1 MSDPRDTPAMRQFS
15 RFKQRYPDCVLLFRI
30 GDFYETF
37 DDDAVTISKA
47 LGLTL
52 TKRSEGVPMAGV
64 PYHQLEVYLRRLIQ
78 QGFRVAVC
86 EQVEEPKDAAKA
98 GRPVVDRAVTRVLT
112 PGTLVEDS
120 LLDESAAS
128 CLASI
133 SPADLRD
140 MTRVGVALV
149 DISTGAFTVLECDIS
164 RLTDELAARSVQ
176 ELIHPE
182 QGNSTPPAIARAAEA
197 LGISCTPRPPWHFRP
212 KEALEE
218 VLKHYGVATTA
229 GFGLRDDEPC
239 VSAAGAILRYLK
251 ETQAPGEDSARIGAA
266 AKRAAALSHL
276 SAPRREDRGG
286 HCILDAVSLRSLEI
300 ERTIRGT
307 APKQGSSDGSLVGL
321 FLFGQGSCVTP
332 MGKRLLREWLCRPL
346 SRLDEI
352 ESRHARVAVLLED
365 RQTAKMLST
374 ALDGVQDVARIAG
387 RIALG
392 RATPRDLVALGVSL
406 RRLDLIS
413 ATIQNSPAFRPM
425 LDAFAGVRGT
435 LEPVARRIAAECVD
449 APPAHLREGGLI
461 REGVDP
467 ELDEAKLLQRDG
479 STWLV
484 KYQERL
490 VEEHK
495 LPGIKVGYNKIFGYY
510 IELTA
515 SQAKAAPAA
524 FSRKQTLKNAER
536 YITPELKE
544 FEDKV
549 TTAEARAIDR
559 ERALFEALCKAA
571 AGCIAAIASF
581 GQQVAELDALLCFA
595 NRALRKGWVRPRMTE
610 TPGLMIKQG
619 RHPVLEDVLGEKFV
633 PNDVELGG
641 EQTAES
647 RPDAAPSLAL
657 ITGPNMAGK
666 STFIRQTALIVL
678 LAHAGSFVPAE
689 SAEVGITDRIFTR
702 VGADDALHTGQSTF
716 MIEMSE
722 TATILNNATSRS
734 LVILDEIGRGTST
747 LDGLSLAWAIT
758 EFLGAG
764 KEGGPDTRGPR
775 TLFAT
780 HYHELTDLEE
790 RMPGRVR
797 NLHVSVRE
805 WGDQIVFLHRIL
817 PGRTSQSYGVHVAK
831 LAGIP
836 GSVVDRAR
844 EVLASL
850 AVHHAHPAGEAASG
864 SKPAMHNGQLSL
876 FTEYLVHPAL
886 DQLKEIKLDG
896 MTPLQAFDE
905 LRRLQERIKK
915 P

>member
-1 MSDPRDTPAMRQFS
+1 MRQFT
-15 RFKQRYPDCVLLFRI
+15 RFKQRHPDCVLLFRI

-64 PYHQLEVYLRRLIQ
+64 PHHQLEVYLRRLIQ

-98 GRPVVDRAVTRVLT
+98 GRPIVERAVTRVLT

-128 CLASI
+128 CLAAI

-140 MTRVGVALV
+140 PTRVGIALV
-149 DISTGAFTVLECDIS
+149 DISTGAFTVLECDVTK
-164 RLTDELAARSVQ
+164 LTDELAARSVQ

-182 QGNSTPPAIARAAEA
+182 QGTTTPPAIARAAEA

-218 VLKHYGVATTA
+218 ILKHYKVATTT

-239 VSAAGAILRYLK
+239 ISAAGAILRYLK
-251 ETQAPGEDSARIGAA
+251 ETQAPGEDTAQISAA

-276 SAPRREDRGG
+276 SPPRREDRGG
-286 HCILDAVSLRSLEI
+286 HCILDAVSLRSLEV

-307 APKQGSSDGSLVGL
+307 APKNGSSDGSLVGL
-321 FLFGQGSCVTP
+321 FLSGQGSPVTP

-346 SRLDEI
+346 SRLAEI
-352 ESRHARVAVLLED
+352 ESRHARVAVLVED
-365 RQTAKMLST
+365 RQTAKTLSA
-374 ALDGVQDVARIAG
+374 ALDGVQDVTRIAG

-392 RATPRDLVALGVSL
+392 RATPRDLVALGTSL
-406 RRLDLIS
+406 RRLDLIT
-413 ATIQNSPAFRPM
+413 ATIQNAPAFAPT
-425 LDAFAGVRGT
+425 LTALASVRGS
-435 LEPVARRIAAECVD
+435 LEPIAKRIAAECID
-449 APPAHLREGGLI
+449 TPPAHLREGGLI
-461 REGVDP
+461 RDGVDA
-467 ELDEAKLLQRDG
+467 ELDEAKLLQRDA

-484 KYQERL
+484 KYQEQL
-490 VEEHK
+490 IEEHK

-515 SQAKAAPAA
+515 SQSKSAPAA

-536 YITPELKE
+536 YITPELKD

-549 TTAEARAIDR
+549 TTAEARALER
-559 ERALFEALCKAA
+559 ERILFDSLCQAA
-571 AGCIAAIASF
+571 ATCIAPINHF

-595 NRALRKGWVRPRMTE
+595 NKALRKSWVRPSMTE
-610 TPGLMIKQG
+610 SPTLNIKQG

-633 PNDVELGG
+633 PNDAELGG
-641 EQTAES
+641 NQAKAVS
-647 RPDAAPSLAL
+647 PLAL

-689 SAEVGITDRIFTR
+689 SAAVGITDRIFTR

-722 TATILNNATSRS
+722 TATILNNATAKS

-747 LDGLSLAWAIT
+747 LDGLSLAWAIA
-758 EFLGAG
+758 EYLGD
-764 KEGGPDTRGPR
+764 KGPR

-805 WGDQIVFLHRIL
+805 WGEEIVFLHRIL

-836 GSVVDRAR
+836 SSVVDRAR

-850 AVHHAHPAGEAASG
+850 AVHHAHPVGDATPEP
-864 SKPAMHNGQLSL
+864 KPQNGQLSL
-876 FTEYLVHPAL
+876 FTEYLPHPAL
-886 DQLKEIKLDG
+886 DHLKEVKLDS
-896 MTPLQAFDE
+896 MTPMQAFDE
-905 LRRLQERIKK
+905 LRRLQDQLKK